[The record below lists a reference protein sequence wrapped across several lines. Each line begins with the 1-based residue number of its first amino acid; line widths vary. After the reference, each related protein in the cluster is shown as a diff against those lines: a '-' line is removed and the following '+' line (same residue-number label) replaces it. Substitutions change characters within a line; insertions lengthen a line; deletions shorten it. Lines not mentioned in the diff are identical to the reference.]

1 MILDGKALSQK
12 IENELIAKVTGLN
25 KSVTLAVVI
34 VGDDPVSVKYINRK
48 KAVGERVGVDVQL
61 FEYEADITEADL
73 TLEVSKLVARAD
85 IDGILVQL
93 PLPDHINREK
103 IINLI
108 PPAKDPDSLGE
119 DAKVPSP
126 VVRAVQEILKFGQIE
141 LEGKKV
147 VVVGQGKLVGKP
159 VALWLASNGYDGT
172 VVDSKVVDVGAI
184 TRHADI
190 LILGAGQPGLIK
202 PDMIKEGVVI
212 IDAATS
218 EASGRLA
225 GDADPAC
232 ADKSALFTP
241 VPGGV
246 GPLTLVL
253 LFANLLDLVEQQ

>member
-1 MILDGKALSQK
+1 MILDGKALSKK
-12 IENELIAKVTGLN
+12 IEAELRAKVTGLG
-25 KSVTLAVVI
+25 KPVTLAVVI

-48 KAVGERVGVDVQL
+48 KAVGENVGVDVQL
-61 FEYEADITEADL
+61 FEYEADIVETDL
-73 TLEVSKLVARAD
+73 KLEIEKLVARQD
-85 IDGILVQL
+85 IDGVLVQL
-93 PLPDHINREK
+93 PLPDHLNREE

-126 VVRAVQEILKFGQIE
+126 VVRAVQEILKTSQIE
-141 LEGKKV
+141 LADKKI
-147 VVVGQGKLVGKP
+147 VVVGQGKLVGRP
-159 VALWLASNGYDGT
+159 VALWLASDGYDVT

-232 ADKSALFTP
+232 ADKAVLFTP

-253 LFANLLDLVEQQ
+253 LFANLLDLAKQE